1 MEAARAFSPGH
12 VTGFFSIH
20 PHHDPLQHGS
30 TGAGFSLTEGT
41 TTSLVGSDTDEV
53 WMNGS
58 PLEGA
63 PVSRA
68 VLRLFREA
76 VGASGPWRV
85 RHETILPVGCGFGTS
100 GAGALSLA
108 LALNESAGSP
118 LSRLDAAAL
127 AHRAELESG
136 TGLGTVLGETFGGFE
151 VRTRAGAPGTGSVV
165 NLAYSDGLSAAFL
178 VYGPLATP
186 KMLGDP
192 DVARAISREGES
204 LRQRLL
210 DEPGVESFLSLSF
223 CFGRQAG
230 LVSPRLLGLQDQLS
244 SQGLTAPMLMFGDG
258 LFTLVE
264 NHTLNAVL
272 DLFRRLAPGARVF
285 GSGLD
290 RQGGRTV
297 PRGQRTQDRH

>member
-20 PHHDPLQHGS
+20 PHEDALHHGS

-41 TTSLVGSDTDEV
+41 TTSISPSPADEV
-53 WMNGS
+53 WMNGD

-68 VLRLFREA
+68 VLRLFGHATGDSRF
-76 VGASGPWRV
+76 WRV
-85 RHETILPVGCGFGTS
+85 DHQSLLPIGCGFGTS

-108 LALNESAGSP
+108 LALNEAHDSP
-118 LSRLDAAAL
+118 LSRLEAAAL

-151 VRTRAGAPGTGSVV
+151 VRTSPGAPGTGTVV
-165 NLAYSDGLSAAFL
+165 NLPFSDGLRAAFL

-186 KMLGDP
+186 KLLGDP
-192 DVARAISREGES
+192 NVARAISREGES

-210 DEPGVESFLSLSF
+210 DQPGVEPFLSLSL

-230 LVSPRLLGLQDQLS
+230 LVNPRLSALQDQLAAH
-244 SQGLTAPMLMFGDG
+244 GVTAPMLMFGDG

-264 NHTLNAVL
+264 SHTLEAVL
-272 DLFRRLAPGARVF
+272 SLFRRLAPGARVF

-297 PRGQRTQDRH
+297 AHG

>member
-1 MEAARAFSPGH
+1 MDAARAFSPGH

-20 PHHDPLQHGS
+20 PHTDPLRHGS

-41 TTSLVGSDTDEV
+41 VTSLRPSPADEV
-53 WMNGS
+53 LMNGL

-68 VLRLFREA
+68 VLRLFRERTGHRQTWT
-76 VGASGPWRV
+76 VS
-85 RHETILPVGCGFGTS
+85 HETSLPIGCGFGTS

-108 LALNESAGSP
+108 LALNRTAGDP
-118 LSRLDAAAL
+118 LDRLEAAAL
-127 AHRAELESG
+127 AHRAELEIG

-151 VRTRAGAPGTGSVV
+151 VRTAAGAPGTGRVV
-165 NLAYSDGLSAAFL
+165 NLPVSAGLRAVFL
-178 VYGPLATP
+178 VFGPLATP
-186 KMLGDP
+186 KMLGDKT
-192 DVARAISREGES
+192 VAAAISREGES

-210 DEPGVESFLSLSF
+210 DDPGVSQFLTLSRS
-223 CFGRQAG
+223 FGRQAG
-230 LVSPRLLGLQDQLS
+230 LVNPRLAALQDQMEA
-244 SQGLTAPMLMFGDG
+244 QGILAPMLMFGDG

-264 NHTLNAVL
+264 SPTFESTL

-290 RQGGRTV
+290 VQGGRIL
-297 PRGQRTQDRH
+297 GL